1 MLKQI
6 SDFFN
11 TSIDYLLGETDDP
24 SPKKKQGQR
33 TLQLKEA
40 RERAGLSQKELAHMI
55 AVSPS
60 RYNQWET
67 GKYSPDTE
75 MLILIA
81 ETLNTTVDYLIGATS
96 YSGAK
101 AKGHRI
107 PVLGTVAAGIPLD
120 AIEDIIDWEEID
132 PDLLKDGSEYVALQ
146 IHGDSMLPRMANG
159 DIVIVRI
166 QEDCISGDIAIVIVN
181 GDQATCKKI
190 KKTPEGVM
198 LIPLN
203 PAFETMFYS
212 NDEIEKLPVRILGK
226 VVELRAKF

>member
-1 MLKQI
+1 MENLRIKRKSKKMTQAQVAAYL
-6 SDFFN
+6 
-11 TSIDYLLGETDDP
+11 SIDKSTYC
-24 SPKKKQGQR
+24 K
-33 TLQLKEA
+33 
-40 RERAGLSQKELAHMI
+40 
-55 AVSPS
+55 
-60 RYNQWET
+60 YET
-67 GKYSPDTE
+67 GDSEPD
-75 MLILIA
+75 IK
-81 ETLNTTVDYLIGATS
+81 TLKKLAALFETTVEYLIGATI
-96 YSGAK
+96 YDKPAER
-101 AKGHRI
+101 KGHRI

-132 PDLLKDGSEYVALQ
+132 PDLLRDGSEYVALQ

-166 QEDCISGDIAIVIVN
+166 QEDCISGDIAVVIVN

-226 VVELRAKF
+226 VIELRAKF

>member
-1 MLKQI
+1 MNNRLEQLLKEKGMSQRDLAKILHSSQPAISNWINGKRQLNPLLLKQI
-6 SDFFN
+6 SEIFG
-11 TSIDYLLGETDDP
+11 TSIDYLLGKTDDP
-24 SPKKKQGQR
+24 SPTK
-33 TLQLKEA
+33 
-40 RERAGLSQKELAHMI
+40 REG
-55 AVSPS
+55 
-60 RYNQWET
+60 Y
-67 GKYSPDTE
+67 
-75 MLILIA
+75 
-81 ETLNTTVDYLIGATS
+81 
-96 YSGAK
+96 
-101 AKGHRI
+101 RI
-107 PVLGTVAAGIPLD
+107 PVLGRVEAGIPLD

-146 IHGDSMLPRMANG
+146 IHGDSMLPRMADG
-159 DIVIVRI
+159 DVVIIRI
-166 QEDCISGDIAIVIVN
+166 QEDCDSGDIAVVIVN